1 MKHLFK
7 NLVWL
12 FVSILA
18 LALGAGSNVIMA
30 DASAL
35 PDAGKTVAGD
45 GVEAATN
52 IVDSGIATVTSGK
65 EEGDENFILKD
76 VDAKIMKIR
85 PMSTPVENISRGASS
100 KSISSMVAKYYSI
113 GTRPV
118 RTTLTS
124 AVTAQTA
131 GESVVITVADGNI
144 FTVDDTIRVVGVKGT
159 HKENGSVYAVTDV
172 TPDLMLKVTGISAE
186 TGMPAV
192 YAVNGNMNGDR
203 STWVPA
209 IPSGTTLVRMGKACA
224 EIDAQTGEFTSLPTA
239 EEQYCQNFMLQIEE
253 STFNKLSKKEVDWTF
268 SDMEEEAV
276 YDMKLTRELTYLF
289 GVKNVIKHPTKKN
302 QDTYFMGGIWWMAG
316 KDIEVGKY
324 IAATGTVEGHVEI
337 SDEDLVDITKD
348 LFVGCASS
356 GRKVMFCGSEMLQAL
371 SKIKSEK
378 FRLKDTV
385 EVWNLKFK
393 SWQTDFGEIL
403 TIHHELFNE
412 CGMSDYG
419 FAIEPDYLEKK
430 VFVPYTRSVK
440 DFKSSGIRN
449 TEGVVIQEVCCMVLK
464 NAKAHARMRLAQK
477 PA

>member
-7 NLVWL
+7 NFVWL

-18 LALGAGSNVIMA
+18 LFLGAGTNVIMA

-45 GVEAATN
+45 GVEAAAEVTE
-52 IVDSGIATVTSGK
+52 SGIATVTLANQ
-65 EEGDENFILKD
+65 EGDENFILKD
-76 VDAKIMKIR
+76 VDQKIMKIR

-100 KSISSMVAKYYSI
+100 KTIGSMIAKYYSI

-118 RTTLTS
+118 RTTLTT
-124 AVTAQTA
+124 AVTAQVA
-131 GESVVITVADGNI
+131 GESVVINVADGNM

-159 HKENGSVYAVTDV
+159 HNEKGAAYLNTDV
-172 TPDLMLKVTGISAE
+172 VPDLMLKVTGISTE
-186 TGMPAV
+186 TSMPTV
-192 YAVNGNMNGDR
+192 YAVNGNMNGTR
-203 STWVPA
+203 ATWVPA
-209 IPSGTTLVRMGKACA
+209 IPVGTTLVRMGKACS

-239 EEQYCQNFMLQIEE
+239 EEQYCQNFMLQIEQ
-253 STFNKLSKKEVDWTF
+253 STFNKLAKKEVDWSW

-302 QDTYFMGGIWWMAG
+302 QETYFMGGIWWMAG
-316 KDIEVGKY
+316 KDIEVGEY
-324 IAATGTVEGHVEI
+324 VAATETTAGHVVI
-337 SDEDLVDITKD
+337 TDEDLVDITKD

-371 SKIKSEK
+371 SKIKSDK

-412 CGMSDYG
+412 CGMSDCG

-430 VFVPYTRSVK
+430 IFIPYTRSVM

-449 TEGVVIQEVCCMVLK
+449 TDGVVLQEVCCMVLK
-464 NAKAHARMRLAQK
+464 NAKAHARLKLAQK